1 MKYTHLG
8 LVCIMAVMLSA
19 QPVFA
24 QEKSLKEQR
33 AEKLHNL
40 EDRFFA
46 AQKEG
51 KNIKG
56 FVVEGNSLFNG
67 TTAPQNK
74 PYGKPYTEA
83 ELKAALR
90 SAERNSKVFI
100 LAEDGTL
107 YYPTVKKGQADS
119 ESLGAYR
126 FERVLTEAQKK
137 TKTFTWATLVPM
149 VGREIEV
156 LGRGLSRLCRGQGA
170 CISRPWGLKASI
182 LSAKINGQTTVHT
195 AGGQREEGSWQH

>member
-8 LVCIMAVMLSA
+8 LVCIMAVMLSV

-24 QEKSLKEQR
+24 QEKTLKEKR
-33 AEKLHNL
+33 AEKLQNL
-40 EDRFFA
+40 EERFFA

-74 PYGKPYTEA
+74 PYGRPYTEA

-107 YYPTVKKGQADS
+107 
-119 ESLGAYR
+119 
-126 FERVLTEAQKK
+126 
-137 TKTFTWATLVPM
+137 
-149 VGREIEV
+149 
-156 LGRGLSRLCRGQGA
+156 
-170 CISRPWGLKASI
+170 
-182 LSAKINGQTTVHT
+182 
-195 AGGQREEGSWQH
+195 

>member
-1 MKYTHLG
+1 M
-8 LVCIMAVMLSA
+8 LVLFA

-33 AEKLHNL
+33 ADKLHNL

-46 AQKEG
+46 SQKEG
-51 KNIKG
+51 NNIKG

-67 TTAPQNK
+67 TTSPQNK

-107 YYPTVKKGQADS
+107 YYPTVKKGEADS
-119 ESLGAYR
+119 ESLGAHR
-126 FERVLTEAQKK
+126 FERVLTEEQKK
-137 TKTFTWATLVPM
+137 QKTFTWATLVPM

-156 LGRGLSRLCRGQGA
+156 LGEVYPGYAGVKGLYIEAVGF
-170 CISRPWGLKASI
+170 
-182 LSAKINGQTTVHT
+182 
-195 AGGQREEGSWQH
+195 EGEYIVGKD

>member
-19 QPVFA
+19 QPVFS
-24 QEKSLKEQR
+24 QEKTLKEKR
-33 AEKLHNL
+33 AEKLQNL

-83 ELKAALR
+83 ERKDALR

-107 YYPTVKKGQADS
+107 YYPTVKKGQSDS

-126 FERVLTEAQKK
+126 FERVLTEEQKK
-137 TKTFTWATLVPM
+137 QKTFTWATLVPM
-149 VGREIEV
+149 VGRQIEV
-156 LGRGLSRLCRGQGA
+156 LGEVYPGYAGVKGLYIEAVGF
-170 CISRPWGLKASI
+170 
-182 LSAKINGQTTVHT
+182 
-195 AGGQREEGSWQH
+195 EGEYIVGKD

>member
-1 MKYTHLG
+1 MRYAYIFLFCM
-8 LVCIMAVMLSA
+8 LVLTIFV

-24 QEKSLKEQR
+24 QEKTLKEQR
-33 AEKLHNL
+33 AERLHSL

-51 KNIKG
+51 KTIKG
-56 FVVEGNSLFNG
+56 VLVEGNSFFNG
-67 TTAPQNK
+67 TTDPQKK
-74 PYGKPYTEA
+74 PYGKPYTDA
-83 ELKAALR
+83 ELRTALR
-90 SAERNSKVFI
+90 SAERNSKVFL
-100 LAEDGTL
+100 LAQDGTL
-107 YYPTVKKGQADS
+107 YYPTVKKGEADS

-156 LGRGLSRLCRGQGA
+156 LGEVYPGYGGVKGLYIEAVGF
-170 CISRPWGLKASI
+170 
-182 LSAKINGQTTVHT
+182 
-195 AGGQREEGSWQH
+195 EGEYIVGKN